1 MNAQSYVFIS
11 EERKEKNS
19 GTFEQYCATTPTL
32 LHGSIFLFLILER
45 KETLLLLLLLP
56 YF

>member
-11 EERKEKNS
+11 VERKEKNS

-45 KETLLLLLLLP
+45 KETLLLLLNLP